1 MDKGYSAMA
10 VPADVQVT
18 IFDVSGRA
26 VRTLADG
33 AFPAGWHSLRWD
45 GTDGQGQ
52 GMATGV
58 YFYRL
63 ETAGERIQKKM
74 LLLK

>member
-1 MDKGYSAMA
+1 MEHPHFTTDPERIYAYSRS
-10 VPADVQVT
+10 DGL
-18 IFDVSGRA
+18 VS
-26 VRTLADG
+26 
-33 AFPAGWHSLRWD
+33 FRWD